1 MNEVKQQFREHFKT
15 GRSGRI
21 LMAILCV
28 LALLLLAVWGI
39 LRQDPFRGEAQPFD
53 PVNGEQEGKYVSL
66 EVIGID
72 NWSAAKGEEYYYV
85 AQGSDKLLYLVRMT
99 QDDFES
105 MQKQYEYWTSTG
117 SDEATAE
124 PIEPVPL
131 ELKGY
136 STAFPDQSTVT
147 FGGEPFVLELLHKT
161 GHLNVVD
168 PFRTHSG
175 ISLDDT
181 GQFIDCVQ
189 AFFHVCFRLYIGADI
204 IAVRQDRADIFLRY
218 AGCQKGFFG
227 VQEMFFRILLVIIV
241 MKITDS
247 FPVFPVFSEMVCHSA
262 HGSHDIQGVDPQ
274 MFFRHYRIVQFF
286 GSLQC
291 KHRYILPFYPFL
303 VLRTFQVFYS
313 TMFSH
318 GDKQSFYSVAKVRS
332 LSARMPPTALPA
344 VMTSRRKSRSGVQA
358 AAA

>member
-136 STAFPDQSTVT
+136 STAFPDQILETVAET
-147 FGGEPFVLELLHKT
+147 YGDSVEDMANYLGEYYLDTNMAMRNRNYLILPVTAGICAVIALLIILSDRQKKKKLEKSMAALEQRGQLLNAWNEFSLHSSD
-161 GHLNVVD
+161 D
-168 PFRTHSG
+168 PKNDPILTDNYIFARNSG
-175 ISLDDT
+175 
-181 GQFIDCVQ
+181 
-189 AFFHVCFRLYIGADI
+189 DI
-204 IAVRQDRADIFLRY
+204 IPYRDIVWAYKHIIRRNFIEINSFVVCYMRDKTSHQLMPLRN
-218 AGCQKGFFG
+218 KKRTND
-227 VQEMFFRILLVIIV
+227 MILSVIA
-241 MKITDS
+241 
-247 FPVFPVFSEMVCHSA
+247 E
-262 HGSHDIQGVDPQ
+262 
-274 MFFRHYRIVQFF
+274 RN
-286 GSLQC
+286 
-291 KHRYILPFYPFL
+291 
-303 VLRTFQVFYS
+303 
-313 TMFSH
+313 
-318 GDKQSFYSVAKVRS
+318 
-332 LSARMPPTALPA
+332 PA
-344 VMTSRRKSRSGVQA
+344 VLLGYTKENRSRYKEMTQT
-358 AAA
+358 

>member
-53 PVNGEQEGKYVSL
+53 PANGEQEGKYVSL

-136 STAFPDQSTVT
+136 STAFPDQILETVAET
-147 FGGEPFVLELLHKT
+147 YGDSVEDMANYLGEYYLDTNMAMRNRNYLILPVTAGICAVIALL
-161 GHLNVVD
+161 
-168 PFRTHSG
+168 
-175 ISLDDT
+175 
-181 GQFIDCVQ
+181 
-189 AFFHVCFRLYIGADI
+189 I
-204 IAVRQDRADIFLRY
+204 ILSDRQKKKNLKNLWPRWSREGSSSMPGTNSAY
-218 AGCQKGFFG
+218 TAQ
-227 VQEMFFRILLVIIV
+227 RIRR
-241 MKITDS
+241 M
-247 FPVFPVFSEMVCHSA
+247 
-262 HGSHDIQGVDPQ
+262 IQ
-274 MFFRHYRIVQFF
+274 
-286 GSLQC
+286 SLQTII
-291 KHRYILPFYPFL
+291 YSQETAVTLSPIAILYGL
-303 VLRTFQVFYS
+303 IS
-313 TMFSH
+313 TS
-318 GDKQSFYSVAKVRS
+318 
-332 LSARMPPTALPA
+332 SAEI
-344 VMTSRRKSRSGVQA
+344 S
-358 AAA
+358 